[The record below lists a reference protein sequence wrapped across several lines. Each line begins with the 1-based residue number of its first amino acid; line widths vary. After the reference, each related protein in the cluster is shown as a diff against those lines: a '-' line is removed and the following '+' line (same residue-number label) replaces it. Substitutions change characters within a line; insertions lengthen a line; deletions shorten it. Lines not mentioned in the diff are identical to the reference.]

1 MRRRLAL
8 AIACAVVLLGG
19 TFSLGLGF
27 GSLFG
32 ASTAGT
38 PHATAEGVP
47 AVFFGFVPLDQFSA
61 KPTRVRALIGD
72 TVCGTASLQPSGEGL
87 AFYVLSVVPAADKAG
102 CGTDGVPVR
111 FLLLAGE
118 VDPGTPAAQTQ
129 AWKQAGQRV
138 DLSPAASNAS
148 FGSFVG
154 QLPAGRGFAMV
165 RWTGRSGTP
174 VEQAVLTLGRRI
186 SALYHW
192 NVERQRFDAYI
203 PGALAVVQGYSAVD
217 TDDIVFVGVE

>member
-8 AIACAVVLLGG
+8 AVACAAVLLGG

-38 PHATAEGVP
+38 PHATAGGVP
-47 AVFFGFVPLDQFSA
+47 AVFFGFVPLDQLSA
-61 KPTRVRALIGD
+61 PPTRVRALSGD
-72 TVCGTASLQPSGEGL
+72 TVCGSASLQPSSEGL
-87 AFYVLSVVPAADKAG
+87 AFYVLSVVPASDKTG
-102 CGTDGVPVR
+102 CGTDGTPVR
-111 FLLLAGE
+111 FLMLAGE

-129 AWKQAGQRV
+129 AWKQVSQRV
-138 DLSPAASNAS
+138 DLSPAASNPF
-148 FGSFVG
+148 FGSFAG
-154 QLPAGRGFAMV
+154 QLPAARGFAVV

-174 VEQAVLTLGRRI
+174 VEQAVLTLGRPI

-203 PGALAVVQGYSAVD
+203 PGALAAAQSYSAVD
-217 TDDIVFVGVE
+217 TDDIVFAGME